1 MKPSIKAK
9 LSALKAQLKADEEL
23 RLKDPRR
30 AEILRQARWD
40 WHVWEEDWQKV
51 KAQCKQLNL
60 L

>member
-30 AEILRQARWD
+30 AEALRQARWD
-40 WHVWEEDWQKV
+40 WYVWEEDWHTIKT
-51 KAQCKQLNL
+51 QCRQLKL

>member
-30 AEILRQARWD
+30 AEALRQVRWK
-40 WHVWEEDWQKV
+40 EEWQTIKT
-51 KAQCKQLNL
+51 QCRQLNL

>member
-23 RLKDPRR
+23 RLKNPRR
-30 AEILRQARWD
+30 AEALRQARWK
-40 WHVWEEDWQKV
+40 EEWNEV
-51 KAQCKQLNL
+51 KASCRQLNL

>member
-9 LSALKAQLKADEEL
+9 LHQLKAQLKADEEL

-30 AEILRQARWD
+30 AEALRQARWD
-40 WHVWEEDWQKV
+40 WHVWEEDWQEV
-51 KAQCKQLNL
+51 KASCRQLKL